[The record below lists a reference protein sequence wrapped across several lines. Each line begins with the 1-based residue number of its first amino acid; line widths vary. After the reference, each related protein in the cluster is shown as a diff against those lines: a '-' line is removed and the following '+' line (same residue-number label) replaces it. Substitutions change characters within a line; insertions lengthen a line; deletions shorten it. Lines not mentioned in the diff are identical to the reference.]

1 MSPEYLRRRQIL
13 LAQGVPPEEITKML
27 GLPSGSGQPM
37 DMAAIVRDRGG
48 EAQPAQPVQQA
59 PVPVAA
65 PQGEMDPAQQAQA
78 MQAAAQQR
86 AQEVMAQSQ
95 QATIDPR
102 LAALYEQRRQRITED
117 EGELDEEK
125 KKSVWDAI
133 AQAGFSMAQS
143 ESPYFMA
150 ALAQGMQAGLT
161 GYNENKAKRAEKKAR
176 LQEQSENAT
185 IEEIKGEE
193 SAKSAAL
200 QRVVQERQLAAEEL
214 KSSQA
219 ALELA
224 IESGTA
230 QSKIDDLKTRAAI
243 AAKTLAQ
250 MDEKFAM
257 EKAES
262 RARVSSMNRSNR
274 GGGGDNELAKYM
286 FKRNVEAV
294 DAADKAFRAAL
305 VKQETA
311 KYKAMSNPDD
321 SAAIA
326 EMNAARVEAAAALEN
341 ARRLGVPG
349 LERYKL
355 RGGPGGGSVA
365 ASDPLGLR

>member
-1 MSPEYLRRRQIL
+1 MNPEYMRRRQIL

-27 GLPSGSGQPM
+27 GLPSGSAQPI
-37 DMAAIVRDRGG
+37 DMAAIVRERGG
-48 EAQPAQPVQQA
+48 ETQPAQMAQPEQVAQA
-59 PVPVAA
+59 PVAA

-125 KKSVWDAI
+125 KKSAWDAI
-133 AQAGFSMAQS
+133 AQAGFAMAQS

-150 ALAQGMQAGLT
+150 ALAQGMQSGLT
-161 GYNENKAKRAEKKAR
+161 GYSEAKAKRAEKKAR
-176 LQEQSENAT
+176 LQEQKENAT

-193 SAKSAAL
+193 SAKASAL
-200 QRVVQERQLAAEEL
+200 QRVVQEKQLAAQEL
-214 KSSQA
+214 QSQIDTLKLA
-219 ALELA
+219 RDQAESARDKQVLDLKIRGLEMDLKVKQA
-224 IESGTA
+224 NIA
-230 QSKIDDLKTRAAI
+230 QSYASAA
-243 AAKTLAQ
+243 A
-250 MDEKFAM
+250 
-257 EKAES
+257 S
-262 RARVSSMNRSNR
+262 NRSNR
-274 GGGGDNELAKYM
+274 GGGGDNEIAKYM

-305 VKQETA
+305 VKQDTA